1 MSVTFGPCL
10 MNKNSDEVGT
20 IFPGGE
26 TSQGGG
32 KDQTEPETH
41 MLCGLE

>member
-10 MNKNSDEVGT
+10 MNKNSDEVGK
-20 IFPGGE
+20 IFPGRE
-26 TSQGGG
+26 TGQGSG

-41 MLCGLE
+41 MLGGLG